1 MKSPYS
7 LNRQRKFPIVVES
20 STGREE
26 ARPRVDVCTTVAIK
40 ITEQRGWRRFLR
52 SVSRS
57 REHRR
62 FLFSIH
68 ISRSAVEG
76 SRDVGKKPT
85 RERIEGKNGVL
96 TGIQRERERERGGLK
111 RSRRFPDPVYRL
123 LPSFAETIV
132 ENLERQCESCLQPP
146 TQRTNNRTAGLFLC
160 GFAFHLLCSAH
171 PLLFSARR
179 RCVLLSFSLLLRF
192 FPIPPP
198 SVLFCFC
205 SGWILALKGNEHRIK
220 SHVHIVHY
228 HRSKRK

>member
-1 MKSPYS
+1 MAAIFAFGKPLPGASPFPFFNPYFAFRGGRVARRREKAYAREDRGEKWDTGW
-7 LNRQRKFPIVVES
+7 NTERK
-20 STGREE
+20 
-26 ARPRVDVCTTVAIK
+26 
-40 ITEQRGWRRFLR
+40 
-52 SVSRS
+52 
-57 REHRR
+57 
-62 FLFSIH
+62 
-68 ISRSAVEG
+68 
-76 SRDVGKKPT
+76 
-85 RERIEGKNGVL
+85 RER
-96 TGIQRERERERGGLK
+96 QRGGLK

-160 GFAFHLLCSAH
+160 GFAFHLLCFAH

-179 RCVLLSFSLLLRF
+179 RCVLLSFSLLLLF
-192 FPIPPP
+192 FSILPP

-220 SHVHIVHY
+220 SHVHVVHY

>member
-40 ITEQRGWRRFLR
+40 ITGQRGWRRFLR

-57 REHRR
+57 QEHRR

-96 TGIQRERERERGGLK
+96 AGTQRERERGLK

-179 RCVLLSFSLLLRF
+179 RCVLLSFSLLLLF
-192 FPIPPP
+192 FLFFLL
-198 SVLFCFC
+198 LFCFV
-205 SGWILALKGNEHRIK
+205 SVLAGFLL
-220 SHVHIVHY
+220 
-228 HRSKRK
+228 